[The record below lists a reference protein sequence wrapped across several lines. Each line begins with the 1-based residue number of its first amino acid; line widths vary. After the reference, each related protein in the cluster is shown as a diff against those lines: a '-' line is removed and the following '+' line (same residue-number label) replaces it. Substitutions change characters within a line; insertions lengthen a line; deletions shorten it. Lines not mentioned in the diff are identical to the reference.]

1 MTTFSRCLPT
11 IHWPLAAVL
20 AFAVGLGAS
29 PFQPRAAGAEE
40 VCGDYG
46 TAVIFADS
54 PAAAA
59 KQAILEEKLVFV
71 LHVSGNFEVS
81 AFT

>member
-1 MTTFSRCLPT
+1 MTRCSLQFPA
-11 IHWPLAAVL
+11 IAVL
-20 AFAVGLGAS
+20 AIAACVGIS
-29 PFQPRAAGAEE
+29 PLQAGAPQAAE

-46 TAVIFADS
+46 TSVTFAES

-59 KQAILEEKLVFV
+59 KQALKEEKLVFV
-71 LHVSGNFEVS
+71 LHVSGNFEAS

>member
-1 MTTFSRCLPT
+1 MMMTRHSLHLPAMA
-11 IHWPLAAVL
+11 LL
-20 AFAVGLGAS
+20 AFAVGIGVS
-29 PFQPRAAGAEE
+29 PFQGRTAGAEE

-46 TAVIFADS
+46 TSVTFAES

-59 KQAILEEKLVFV
+59 KQALLEEKLVFV
-71 LHVSGNFEVS
+71 LHVSGNFEAS

>member
-1 MTTFSRCLPT
+1 MTRCSLQFPA
-11 IHWPLAAVL
+11 LAVL
-20 AFAVGLGAS
+20 AIAVGVGVS
-29 PFQPRAAGAEE
+29 PFQGRTAGAEE

-46 TAVIFADS
+46 TSVTFADS

-59 KQAILEEKLVFV
+59 KQALLEEKLVFV
-71 LHVSGNFEVS
+71 LHVSGNFEAS

>member
-1 MTTFSRCLPT
+1 MTRFSRFLPT
-11 IHWPLAAVL
+11 VAVL
-20 AFAVGLGAS
+20 ALAVSFAVS
-29 PFQPRAAGAEE
+29 PMRGETAGAEE

>member
-1 MTTFSRCLPT
+1 MTRCSFQFP
-11 IHWPLAAVL
+11 AMAVL
-20 AFAVGLGAS
+20 AIAVGVGVS
-29 PFQPRAAGAEE
+29 PFRGGKLQAEE

-46 TAVIFADS
+46 TAVTFVDS
-54 PAAAA
+54 PAVAA
-59 KQAILEEKLVFV
+59 KQALKEEKLVFV